1 MPVEL
6 EPVAPITH
14 KPCSAYNGEKNMNK
28 LCRQVSIESPSV
40 AGREWVFSFDVP
52 VPDVPA
58 HGARIRVM
66 CAGACYHPRRSPS
79 LSSLTSVSSASSLA
93 TDVSLEGDFP
103 TSLPHH
109 GVRDAAL
116 FPGYEVAGVI
126 ESLGADVPQDCG
138 YTVGDRVILYPYEGI
153 PNGYVEYLVVP
164 DLKYLIKI
172 PDNVSL
178 SVAAMLPAGALLAMN
193 TAFAAHEH
201 VQALL
206 KQRGE
211 NSVCKILIVG
221 TGGLALWALR
231 IAAYHFSNMKDRVTI
246 TIASLK
252 DDGLLMA
259 QEFKRILSPY
269 RVNVVQWNENLYEKQ
284 LIERTMDACQ
294 GKVDVVIDFGT
305 TSRSLHR
312 SMQCLSKGGVV
323 FVIKE
328 VADRLLPKFSRRA
341 EEWQQSIKPVEPGTL
356 EQLRELV
363 QLVASG
369 EIEPPPH
376 TVYPAEEALDV
387 VRKLCHSEIQGRAI
401 LRFYPAD

>member
-6 EPVAPITH
+6 EQVPSVAH
-14 KPCSAYNGEKNMNK
+14 KAFNGEDKMNK
-28 LCRQVSIESPSV
+28 LCRQLSIESPSII
-40 AGREWVFSFDVP
+40 GRDCVFSFDVP
-52 VPDVPA
+52 VPEVPA
-58 HGARIRVM
+58 QGARIRVV
-66 CAGACYHPRRSPS
+66 CAGACYHPKRSPS
-79 LSSLTSVSSASSLA
+79 LSSLTSVSSSSSLA
-93 TDVSLEGDFP
+93 TEASLEGDCP
-103 TSLPHH
+103 ANIPHH

-116 FPGYEVAGVI
+116 FPGFEVAGVI
-126 ESLGADVPQDCG
+126 ESLGSDVSEDCE
-138 YTVGDRVILYPYEGI
+138 YALGDRVILYPYEGI
-153 PNGYVEYLVVP
+153 PNGYVEYLVVH

-172 PDNVSL
+172 PDNMPL

-193 TAFAAHEH
+193 TVFAAHEH
-201 VQALL
+201 VQNLL
-206 KQRGE
+206 KERDE
-211 NSVCKILIVG
+211 KTVCKILIVG

-246 TIASLK
+246 TIATLK
-252 DDGLLMA
+252 DDGLIMA
-259 QEFKRILSPY
+259 QEFQRLHIAY
-269 RVNVVQWNENLYEKQ
+269 RVNVVQWNEDLYEKQ

-294 GKVDVVIDFGT
+294 GQVDVVIDFGT

-312 SMQCLSKGGVV
+312 SIQCLSKGGVV

-341 EEWQQSIKPVEPGTL
+341 EEKQQSIKSVEPGTL

-363 QLVASG
+363 QLVASN

-387 VRKLCHSEIQGRAI
+387 VHKLCHSMIQGRAI
-401 LRFYPAD
+401 LRFYPSD

>member
-1 MPVEL
+1 
-6 EPVAPITH
+6 
-14 KPCSAYNGEKNMNK
+14 MNK
-28 LCRQVSIESPSV
+28 LCRQLSIESPSV
-40 AGREWVFSFDVP
+40 TGRDCVFSFDVP

-58 HGARIRVM
+58 HGARIRVV

-79 LSSLTSVSSASSLA
+79 LTSLTSVSSGSSLA
-93 TDVSLEGDFP
+93 ADISVESDYPVFI
-103 TSLPHH
+103 PHH

-126 ESLGADVPQDCG
+126 ESFGTEVPEDRELA
-138 YTVGDRVILYPYEGI
+138 VGDRVILYPYDGI
-153 PNGYVEYLVVP
+153 PNGYVEYLVVH
-164 DLKYLIKI
+164 DLKYLIKL
-172 PDNVSL
+172 PDNMSL
-178 SVAAMLPAGALLAMN
+178 SVGAMLPAGALLAMN
-193 TAFAAHEH
+193 TVFAAHEH

-206 KQRGE
+206 KERGE
-211 NSVCKILIVG
+211 NSVCKILVVG

-231 IAAYHFSNMKDRVTI
+231 IASYHFSNMRDRVTT
-246 TIASLK
+246 TIATLK
-252 DDGLLMA
+252 DDGLLIA
-259 QEFKRILSPY
+259 QEFQ
-269 RVNVVQWNENLYEKQ
+269 RVNVVQWNEDLYEKQ
-284 LIERTMDACQ
+284 LIERTMDACGGQ
-294 GKVDVVIDFGT
+294 VDVVIDFGT
-305 TSRSLHR
+305 TSRNLHR

-341 EEWQQSIKPVEPGTL
+341 EERQQSIKPVEPGTL

-369 EIEPPPH
+369 DIEPPPH

-387 VRKLCHSEIQGRAI
+387 VQKLCHSEIQGRAI

>member
-6 EPVAPITH
+6 EPMAPVAPT
-14 KPCSAYNGEKNMNK
+14 SYNGEKKMNK
-28 LCRQVSIESPSV
+28 LCRQLSIESPSV
-40 AGREWVFSFDVP
+40 TGSRECVFSFDVP

-79 LSSLTSVSSASSLA
+79 LNSLTSVSSASSLV
-93 TDVSLEGDFP
+93 TDMSLESDYP
-103 TSLPHH
+103 VSLPHH

-126 ESLGADVPQDCG
+126 ESFGTEVSEDCELA
-138 YTVGDRVILYPYEGI
+138 VGDRVILYPYDGI
-153 PNGYVEYLVVP
+153 PNGYVEYLVVH

-172 PDNVSL
+172 PDSMSL

-193 TAFAAHEH
+193 TVFAAHEH

-206 KQRGE
+206 KERGE
-211 NSVCKILIVG
+211 KSVCKILIVG

-231 IAAYHFSNMKDRVTI
+231 IASYHFSNMRDRVT
-246 TIASLK
+246 TTVASLK
-252 DDGLLMA
+252 DDGLQIA
-259 QEFKRILSPY
+259 QEFQRRHVGY
-269 RVNVVQWNENLYEKQ
+269 RVNVVQWSEDLYEKQ

-294 GKVDVVIDFGT
+294 GQVDVVIDFGT
-305 TSRSLHR
+305 TSRNLHR

-341 EEWQQSIKPVEPGTL
+341 EEKQQSIKPVEPGTL

-363 QLVASG
+363 QLVGSG

-387 VRKLCHSEIQGRAI
+387 VHKLCHSEIQGRAI

>member
-6 EPVAPITH
+6 EPMAPVAPT
-14 KPCSAYNGEKNMNK
+14 SYNGEKKMNK
-28 LCRQVSIESPSV
+28 LCRQLSIESPSV
-40 AGREWVFSFDVP
+40 TGSRECVFSFDVP

-79 LSSLTSVSSASSLA
+79 LNSLTSVSSASSLV
-93 TDVSLEGDFP
+93 TDMSLESDYP
-103 TSLPHH
+103 VSLPHH

-126 ESLGADVPQDCG
+126 ESFGTEVSEDCELA
-138 YTVGDRVILYPYEGI
+138 VGDRVILYPYDGI
-153 PNGYVEYLVVP
+153 PNGYVEYLVVH

-172 PDNVSL
+172 PDSMSL

-193 TAFAAHEH
+193 TVFAAHEH

-206 KQRGE
+206 KERGE
-211 NSVCKILIVG
+211 KSVCKILIVG

-231 IAAYHFSNMKDRVTI
+231 IASYHFSNMRDRVT
-246 TIASLK
+246 TTVASLK
-252 DDGLLMA
+252 DDGLQIA
-259 QEFKRILSPY
+259 QEFQ
-269 RVNVVQWNENLYEKQ
+269 RVNVVQWSEDLYEKQ

-294 GKVDVVIDFGT
+294 GQVDVVIDFGT
-305 TSRSLHR
+305 TSRNLHR

-341 EEWQQSIKPVEPGTL
+341 EEKQQSIKPVEPGTL

-363 QLVASG
+363 QLVGSG

-387 VRKLCHSEIQGRAI
+387 VHKLCHSEIQGRAI

>member
-1 MPVEL
+1 
-6 EPVAPITH
+6 
-14 KPCSAYNGEKNMNK
+14 MNK
-28 LCRQVSIESPSV
+28 LCRQLSIESPSV
-40 AGREWVFSFDVP
+40 TGRDCVFSFDVP

-79 LSSLTSVSSASSLA
+79 LTSLTSVSSGSSLA
-93 TDVSLEGDFP
+93 ADISVESDYPVFI
-103 TSLPHH
+103 PHH

-126 ESLGADVPQDCG
+126 ESFGTEVPEDRELA
-138 YTVGDRVILYPYEGI
+138 VGDRVILYPYDGI
-153 PNGYVEYLVVP
+153 PNGYVEYLVVY
-164 DLKYLIKI
+164 DLKYLIKL
-172 PDNVSL
+172 PDNMSL
-178 SVAAMLPAGALLAMN
+178 SVGAMLPAGALLAMN
-193 TAFAAHEH
+193 TVFAAHEH

-206 KQRGE
+206 KERGE
-211 NSVCKILIVG
+211 NSVCKILVVG

-231 IAAYHFSNMKDRVTI
+231 IASYHFSNMRDRVTT
-246 TIASLK
+246 TIATLK
-252 DDGLLMA
+252 DDGLLIA
-259 QEFKRILSPY
+259 QEFQ
-269 RVNVVQWNENLYEKQ
+269 RVNVVQWNEDLYEKQ
-284 LIERTMDACQ
+284 LIERTMDACGGQ
-294 GKVDVVIDFGT
+294 VDVVIDFGT
-305 TSRSLHR
+305 TSRNLHR

-341 EEWQQSIKPVEPGTL
+341 EERQQSIKPVEPGTL

-369 EIEPPPH
+369 DIEPPPH

-387 VRKLCHSEIQGRAI
+387 VQKLCHSEIQGRAI

>member
-1 MPVEL
+1 
-6 EPVAPITH
+6 
-14 KPCSAYNGEKNMNK
+14 MNK
-28 LCRQVSIESPSV
+28 LCRQLSIESPSV
-40 AGREWVFSFDVP
+40 TGSRECVFSFDVP

-66 CAGACYHPRRSPS
+66 CAGACYHPRRSSS
-79 LSSLTSVSSASSLA
+79 LNSLTSVSSGSSLV
-93 TDVSLEGDFP
+93 TEVSMESDYP
-103 TSLPHH
+103 VSLPHH

-126 ESLGADVPQDCG
+126 ESFGTEVAEDCELA
-138 YTVGDRVILYPYEGI
+138 VGDRVILYPYDGI
-153 PNGYVEYLVVP
+153 PNGYVEYLVVH

-172 PDNVSL
+172 PDSMSL

-193 TAFAAHEH
+193 TVFAAHEH

-206 KQRGE
+206 KERGE
-211 NSVCKILIVG
+211 KSVCKILIVG

-231 IAAYHFSNMKDRVTI
+231 IASYHFSNMRDRVT
-246 TIASLK
+246 TTVASLK
-252 DDGLLMA
+252 DDGLQIA
-259 QEFKRILSPY
+259 QEFQRRHVGY
-269 RVNVVQWNENLYEKQ
+269 RVNVVQWSEDLYEKQ

-294 GKVDVVIDFGT
+294 GQVDVVIDFGT
-305 TSRSLHR
+305 TSRNLHR

-341 EEWQQSIKPVEPGTL
+341 EERQQSIKPVEPGTL

-363 QLVASG
+363 QLVGSG

-387 VRKLCHSEIQGRAI
+387 VHKLCHSEIQGRAI

>member
-6 EPVAPITH
+6 ESMAPIAH
-14 KPCSAYNGEKNMNK
+14 KTISHNGEKMNK
-28 LCRQVSIESPSV
+28 LCRQLSIESPSV
-40 AGREWVFSFDVP
+40 TGRDCVFSFDVP

-66 CAGACYHPRRSPS
+66 CAGACYHPRRSSS
-79 LSSLTSVSSASSLA
+79 LTSLTSVSSGSSLA
-93 TDVSLEGDFP
+93 ADMSVESDYP
-103 TSLPHH
+103 VSLPHH
-109 GVRDAAL
+109 GMRDAAL

-126 ESLGADVPQDCG
+126 ESFGTDVPEDCELA
-138 YTVGDRVILYPYEGI
+138 VGDRVVLYPYDGI
-153 PNGYVEYLVVP
+153 PNGYVEYLVVH

-172 PDNVSL
+172 PDSMSL

-193 TAFAAHEH
+193 TVFAAHEH

-206 KQRGE
+206 KERGE
-211 NSVCKILIVG
+211 KSVCKILVVG

-231 IAAYHFSNMKDRVTI
+231 IASYHFSNMRDRVTT
-246 TIASLK
+246 TIATLK
-252 DDGLLMA
+252 DDGLLIA
-259 QEFKRILSPY
+259 QEFQ
-269 RVNVVQWNENLYEKQ
+269 RVSVVQWNEDLYEKQ
-284 LIERTMDACQ
+284 LIERTMDACGGQ
-294 GKVDVVIDFGT
+294 VDVVIDFGT
-305 TSRSLHR
+305 TSRNLHR

-341 EEWQQSIKPVEPGTL
+341 EERQQSIKPVELGTL

-376 TVYPAEEALDV
+376 TVYPAEEAFDV
-387 VRKLCHSEIQGRAI
+387 VQKLCLSEIQGRAI

>member
-6 EPVAPITH
+6 ESMAPIAH
-14 KPCSAYNGEKNMNK
+14 KTISHNGEKMNK

-40 AGREWVFSFDVP
+40 TGRDCVFSFDVP
-52 VPDVPA
+52 VPEVPE

-79 LSSLTSVSSASSLA
+79 LTSLTSVESAGSSLA
-93 TDVSLEGDFP
+93 ADMSVESDYPVSI
-103 TSLPHH
+103 PHH

-126 ESLGADVPQDCG
+126 ESFGTEVPEDRELA
-138 YTVGDRVILYPYEGI
+138 VGDRVILYPYDGI
-153 PNGYVEYLVVP
+153 PNGYVEYLVVH
-164 DLKYLIKI
+164 DLKYLIKL
-172 PDNVSL
+172 PDSMSL
-178 SVAAMLPAGALLAMN
+178 SVGAMLPAGALLAMN
-193 TAFAAHEH
+193 TVFAAHEH

-206 KQRGE
+206 KERGE
-211 NSVCKILIVG
+211 NSVCKILVVG

-231 IAAYHFSNMKDRVTI
+231 IASYHFSNMRDRVTT
-246 TIASLK
+246 TIATLK
-252 DDGLLMA
+252 DDGLQIA
-259 QEFKRILSPY
+259 QEFQ
-269 RVNVVQWNENLYEKQ
+269 RVNVVQWNEDLYEKQ
-284 LIERTMDACQ
+284 LIERTMDACGGQ
-294 GKVDVVIDFGT
+294 VDVVIDFGT
-305 TSRSLHR
+305 TSRNLHR

-341 EEWQQSIKPVEPGTL
+341 EERQQSIKPVEPGTL

-369 EIEPPPH
+369 DIEPPPH

-387 VRKLCHSEIQGRAI
+387 VQKLCHSEIQGRAI